1 MPSVHKKI
9 LLPFL
14 AFFNKDKLNNTAG
27 PKAVEPSSSISLN
40 DLMIDW
46 DDCFIEFLIKF
57 VFSSPIDIILFSL
70 SISFSFIFITL
81 DKQSPL
87 TSISLPKETIPTFT
101 LGECSNK
108 DLILFS
114 IDNFTKSN
122 LLT

>member
-1 MPSVHKKI
+1 
-9 LLPFL
+9 
-14 AFFNKDKLNNTAG
+14 
-27 PKAVEPSSSISLN
+27 
-40 DLMIDW
+40 MIDSE
-46 DDCFIEFLIKF
+46 DCFIEFLIKF

-70 SISFSFIFITL
+70 FISFSFILITL

-87 TSISLPKETIPTFT
+87 TSISLPKETIPTLT

-108 DLILFS
+108 DLMLFS